1 MSSLVVV
8 FTNYDDLTCESV
20 IAMSVFK
27 FVEHPE
33 NNEKPL
39 DQKCK
44 VKFKIVSLKVKG
56 PMEYVPEL
64 VCQCIFSLIV
74 QSLYLPLLKSLCKLK
89 F

>member
-1 MSSLVVV
+1 MFFLFFLFPLV
-8 FTNYDDLTCESV
+8 LLGL
-20 IAMSVFK
+20 ILMLVFK

-39 DQKCK
+39 EQKSK

-56 PMEYVPEL
+56 QMEYVPEL
-64 VCQCIFSLIV
+64 VSLLYYALMLFSLQNV
-74 QSLYLPLLKSLCKLK
+74 RPTGQY

>member
-1 MSSLVVV
+1 
-8 FTNYDDLTCESV
+8 
-20 IAMSVFK
+20 MSVFK

-39 DQKCK
+39 DQKFK

-64 VCQCIFSLIV
+64 VNPFPPTALIASV
-74 QSLYLPLLKSLCKLK
+74 YIQILLLSPSDHRNDV
-89 F
+89 

>member
-1 MSSLVVV
+1 
-8 FTNYDDLTCESV
+8 
-20 IAMSVFK
+20 MSVFK

-39 DQKCK
+39 DQKFK

-64 VCQCIFSLIV
+64 VNPFPPTALKASV
-74 QSLYLPLLKSLCKLK
+74 QFICSNPPLVSVHFRSSQLFVS
-89 F
+89 

>member
-1 MSSLVVV
+1 MV
-8 FTNYDDLTCESV
+8 
-20 IAMSVFK
+20 VFK

-64 VCQCIFSLIV
+64 VCFLLIFSLF
-74 QSLYLPLLKSLCKLK
+74 KS
-89 F
+89 FNFDA